1 MKFSFLSLLLGLFIT
16 VSAQAANVNYS
27 GTVTLGGT
35 SSGGFW
41 MNVNGTNKFEAGG
54 NITGSSVSI
63 TGLGSLSLT
72 QMYCVDLF
80 SNATLN
86 TTYQASFN
94 ADAIINNVV
103 LTAGGKIAWLINNV
117 APTATSTA
125 QYQALQGLIW
135 ELLYPGSVVY
145 NSSLN
150 SASANAYHNQY
161 LALLG
166 NNTAAVNS
174 VLWINPLNA
183 PNGTYA
189 YQGFVGA
196 GTLIPVIA
204 EPSSLLIF
212 ALAMLFALNHKYR
225 RFNY

>member
-16 VSAQAANVNYS
+16 VSAQANNINYS
-27 GTVTLGGT
+27 GTVTLGNNT
-35 SSGGFW
+35 SGGFW
-41 MNVNGTNKFEAGG
+41 MNINGTPTKEAGG
-54 NITGSSVSI
+54 NITTSSVSI
-63 TGLGSLSLT
+63 TGLGSLTLT

-80 SNATLN
+80 ANANTN
-86 TTYQASFN
+86 TTYNASFN
-94 ADAIINNVV
+94 ANAVINNVV
-103 LTAGGKIAWLINNV
+103 LTAGGKIAWLMNNV

-150 SASANAYHNQY
+150 SVSANAYHNQY

-174 VLWINPLNA
+174 VLWINPLNG

-204 EPSSLLIF
+204 EPSSLIIF
-212 ALAMLFALNHKYR
+212 ALAILFALNHKYR